1 MKRVNI
7 FPIVNHFFFVLLCL
21 IMVYPFWYTLVG
33 SMMKY
38 EEYFAK
44 TLFIWPSSPTLEAY
58 RLVLRTGLIY
68 GPMRTNLIITSFGT
82 AYSLLFTAF
91 CAYGLSKKFP
101 GSRFIMLMIVFT
113 MFFSGGLIPQYILY
127 RRLGLLNNILV
138 YILPSSINTFN
149 LIVTRTYFQGFLP
162 DIEEAARI
170 DGCNAFSIF
179 FRIVLP
185 LSGPMLATIG
195 LFYAVSYW
203 NMFFTSV
210 FFITNNNLR
219 TLSDFLYRIVRATEA
234 EDLGYYVSKVVSI
247 ASVKMATTMLVIA
260 PILIVYPFL
269 QKYFVKGATIGA
281 VKG

>member
-1 MKRVNI
+1 MR
-7 FPIVNHFFFVLLCL
+7 
-21 IMVYPFWYTLVG
+21 
-33 SMMKY
+33 Y

-44 TLFIWPSSPTLEAY
+44 TLFLWPSSPTLEAY
-58 RLVLRTGLIY
+58 RLVLRTGLIF
-68 GPMRTNLIITSFGT
+68 GPMKTNMIITSFGT
-82 AYSLLFTAF
+82 VYSLIFTAF

-101 GSRFIMLMIVFT
+101 GSRIIMLMIVFT

-127 RRLGLLNNILV
+127 RRLGLINNILV
-138 YILPSSINTFN
+138 YMLPMSINTFN
-149 LIVTRTYFQGFLP
+149 FIVMRTSFQSFVP
-162 DIEEAARI
+162 EIEEAARI

-203 NMFFTSV
+203 NTFFTSV
-210 FFITNNNLR
+210 FFITDNNLR
-219 TLSDFLYRIVRATEA
+219 TLSDFLYRIIRATEA
-234 EDLGYYVSKVVSI
+234 EDLGLYVSKTVSM
-247 ASVKMATTMLVIA
+247 ASVKMATTMLVIL
-260 PILIVYPFL
+260 PILIIYPLL

>member
-1 MKRVNI
+1 MKRVNF
-7 FPIVNHFFFVLLCL
+7 FPIVNHLFFIL
-21 IMVYPFWYTLVG
+21 ICIIMIYPFWYTLVG

-38 EEYFAK
+38 DEYFAK

-82 AYSLLFTAF
+82 AYSLLFTTF

-101 GSRFIMLMIVFT
+101 GSRLIMLMIIFT

-149 LIVTRTYFQGFLP
+149 LIVTRTYFQSFVP

-170 DGCNAFSIF
+170 DGCNAFSTF

-210 FFITNNNLR
+210 FYITNNNLR

-247 ASVKMATTMLVIA
+247 ASVKMATTMLVIF
-260 PILIVYPFL
+260 PILIVYPVL

>member
-1 MKRVNI
+1 
-7 FPIVNHFFFVLLCL
+7 
-21 IMVYPFWYTLVG
+21 
-33 SMMKY
+33 
-38 EEYFAK
+38 
-44 TLFIWPSSPTLEAY
+44 
-58 RLVLRTGLIY
+58 
-68 GPMRTNLIITSFGT
+68 
-82 AYSLLFTAF
+82 
-91 CAYGLSKKFP
+91 
-101 GSRFIMLMIVFT
+101 MIVFT
-113 MFFSGGLIPQYILY
+113 MFFSGGLIPQYVLY

-179 FRIVLP
+179 FKIVLP

-247 ASVKMATTMLVIA
+247 SSVKMATTMLVIL
-260 PILIVYPFL
+260 PILIVYPML

>member
-1 MKRVNI
+1 M
-7 FPIVNHFFFVLLCL
+7 L
-21 IMVYPFWYTLVG
+21 YPFWYTLIG

-44 TLFIWPSSPTLEAY
+44 TLFLWPETPTLEAY

-68 GPMRTNLIITSFGT
+68 GPMKTNIFITVFGT
-82 AYSLLFTAF
+82 TYSLLFTAF
-91 CAYGLSKKFP
+91 SAYGLSKKFP
-101 GSRFIMLMIVFT
+101 GSRLIMIMIVFT

-127 RRLGLLNNILV
+127 RRLGLINNILV
-138 YILPSSINTFN
+138 YILPMSVNTFN
-149 LIVTRTYFQGFLP
+149 LIIMRTNFMGFVP
-162 DIEEAARI
+162 EIEEAARI

-185 LSGPMLATIG
+185 LSGPILATIG

-203 NMFFTSV
+203 NMFFTSI
-210 FFITNNNLR
+210 FFITSNNLR
-219 TLSDFLYRIVRATEA
+219 TLQDFLYRIIRATEA
-234 EDLGYYVSKVVSI
+234 EDLGLYASKTVSMS
-247 ASVKMATTMLVIA
+247 SVKMATTMLVIS
-260 PILIVYPFL
+260 PILIVYPVL